1 MSMFSDAYAGR
12 NDFNF
17 VRTWKP
23 IGVTAVVLVIV
34 SIVLLLTRGLN
45 LSIDFE
51 GGSIW
56 EVPSKTMTI
65 AQAQDVMGT
74 IGKGIGEKYQE
85 ATTSEGVRVI
95 RISGRVSS
103 IEQGQDVAAKL
114 AEGANISRTDV
125 AVTTVGPSWGKDITR
140 TARNSLVMF
149 FVVVAAYIGWR
160 LEPKMAASALI
171 GVVHD
176 ILVTLGFYALFQFE
190 VSPATMVAFL
200 TILGFSLYDTIVV
213 DDRILDNTNKFGRS
227 GRYTYT
233 TLVRRSLNEVIM
245 RSINTTLVTVVPVV
259 VMLVLGSLI
268 FGEKILGDFSLA
280 LLVGLTLGAYSSLYI
295 STPLTAYFKEKEPRW
310 NEIRTR
316 IESRGGD
323 ASDTSW
329 HVAPSASETK
339 VGAGVS
345 SAASKDGRSGSN
357 RQPAAG
363 NPAASSGAPPLTTNI
378 GGHPPR
384 PRKKRR

>member
-1 MSMFSDAYAGR
+1 MSMLSDAYAGR

-23 IGVTAVVLVIV
+23 VGIAAVVFVVI

-56 EVPSKTMTI
+56 EVPSKTLTVK
-65 AQAQDVMGT
+65 QAQDVMGQV
-74 IGKGIGEKYQE
+74 GKGVGEKYQE
-85 ATTSEGVRVI
+85 ATTSDGVRVI
-95 RISGRVSS
+95 RVSGRVKS
-103 IEQGQDVAAKL
+103 IEQSQEVAAKL
-114 AEGANISRTDV
+114 AKAAGIERTEV

-149 FVVVAAYIGWR
+149 FIVVAIYIGLR

-176 ILVTLGFYALFQFE
+176 IFITLGFYALFQFE

-213 DDRILDNTNKFGRS
+213 DDRILDNTAKYGRT

-245 RSINTTLVTVVPVV
+245 RSINTTFVTLVPII
-259 VMLVLGSLI
+259 VMLVLGSLV

-280 LLVGLTLGAYSSLYI
+280 LLVGLTLGAYSSLFI
-295 STPLTAYFKEKEPRW
+295 ATPLTAVFKEKEERW
-310 NEIRTR
+310 IEVRNR
-316 IESRGGD
+316 IAARGGD
-323 ASDTSW
+323 VDDTSW
-329 HVAPSASETK
+329 TAFKEEPESRPKAARTGAPVSRGTAPSS
-339 VGAGVS
+339 
-345 SAASKDGRSGSN
+345 
-357 RQPAAG
+357 
-363 NPAASSGAPPLTTNI
+363 APPLTTNI